1 MRDFDA
7 VQTEKD
13 FTMTHRL
20 FIGLLALVGLSTSVR
35 AQDVESFAEPYRR
48 IDVAAAESG
57 IVLKLHVKEGDHVA
71 ADQPLA
77 DLDQDVLKAS
87 LEIARAHKDADSS
100 LLSAQAELLLREE
113 RLAKL
118 EELKLSGNASE
129 EEVRRASLERELAA
143 GRVLAAKESLAIK
156 KLEFERIQLQL
167 DRRTIRSPIG
177 GYVVELFRE
186 EGEFV
191 APTSP
196 MIVTVVQLDPLLVTF
211 PVPASQALTLQER
224 RPVTVRIDGHEK
236 PTRGEIELVSP
247 VTNAESQ
254 TVRVRVRIPNPE
266 NRFRAGSKAWL
277 SLGSDPTKL
286 TVKPGTTRAK
296 Q

>member
-1 MRDFDA
+1 M
-7 VQTEKD
+7 
-13 FTMTHRL
+13 
-20 FIGLLALVGLSTSVR
+20 
-35 AQDVESFAEPYRR
+35 
-48 IDVAAAESG
+48 
-57 IVLKLHVKEGDHVA
+57 
-71 ADQPLA
+71 
-77 DLDQDVLKAS
+77 
-87 LEIARAHKDADSS
+87 
-100 LLSAQAELLLREE
+100 
-113 RLAKL
+113 
-118 EELKLSGNASE
+118 
-129 EEVRRASLERELAA
+129 
-143 GRVLAAKESLAIK
+143 LAAKESLAIK

-224 RPVTVRIDGHEK
+224 RPVTVQIDGHEK

-254 TVRVRVRIPNPE
+254 TVRVRVRIPNPDY
-266 NRFRAGSKAWL
+266 R
-277 SLGSDPTKL
+277 
-286 TVKPGTTRAK
+286 
-296 Q
+296 